1 MNETKKR
8 LLLVDAPSYFYRAF
22 HALPEFRSPSG
33 EPTGAILGVVNM
45 LRKLKQDFPSD
56 YIAAVLDP
64 RGKTFRDAI
73 YPEYKAT
80 RQAMPEPL
88 AVQIEPMIET
98 IRVLGWP
105 VIVVD
110 GVEADDVIGT
120 LVRAAAARGWDSVIS
135 TGDKDLTQLVDERV
149 LWVNTMSGDRLDPA
163 GVKAKFGVAPERIID
178 YLALMGDAVDNVPGV
193 DKVGPKTACKLIE
206 QYGSL
211 EEVIAHAD
219 EVKGVVGENLR
230 RAKDWLPSGRE
241 LLTVKT
247 DVPLPFEMES
257 LKDQGADNEKLA
269 DLFGRFGFR
278 TLRDSLLNKEDAAE
292 RGDSLPPGGGPGR
305 GSSSEDQ
312 RAAGA
317 RSIEKKGRNFAIL
330 NAGID
335 QVADITP
342 FVDTRRYETVLDM
355 DALELWARK
364 LEAAPLACIDT
375 ETTSLDPML
384 AELVGISFAA
394 SPGEGAYVPLTH
406 RYAGVPAQ
414 LPVDRVL
421 ARLRPWLEDA
431 TRAKVGQNTK
441 YDRQVL
447 ASYGIAARGFVHDT
461 LLESYVLQS
470 HQRHDMDA
478 LATRFLGAT
487 GLTQYADVAGKGAS
501 QIPFDQ
507 VDIERATAYAAE
519 DADVTL
525 QIHAALWPRV
535 ERDTKLKRIYA
546 DIEIP
551 VSSVLLAMERNGVLI
566 DMQQLTRQGQELGQK
581 MLDLERKAHELA
593 GGPFNL
599 GSPKQLAE
607 ILFDRLKLKVVKK
620 TPSGAPSTDEEVLEK
635 LAEDHPL
642 CRTLLDH
649 RSVSKLKSTYTDK
662 LPKMVHPKTGRVHT
676 NYAQAV
682 AVTGRLSSNVP
693 NLQNIPVRATEGRR
707 IREAFVAPPGSK
719 IVSADYSQI
728 ELRIMAHLSGDKGL
742 VDAFARGEDVHR
754 RTAAEVFDT
763 PAEAVTSEQRR
774 YAKVINF
781 GLIYGMSA
789 FGLAQNLGIER
800 TAAASYMDKYFARY
814 PGVAAYMD
822 RTRQE
827 AREQGFVETVFGRRL
842 WLPDIQSSNQARRQG
857 AERQAI
863 SAPMQGTAADLI
875 KMAMIAVQEWL
886 EREMLATKLVMQVH
900 DELVFEVPEAELA
913 RVKPEVERLM
923 MGVATLEVP
932 LLVEAG
938 RSEEHTSELQ
948 SQSNLVC

>member
-1 MNETKKR
+1 MNDSRKR

-45 LRKLKQDFPSD
+45 LRKLRQDFPSD

-98 IRVLGWP
+98 IRALGWP
-105 VIVVD
+105 VVVVD
-110 GVEADDVIGT
+110 GFEADDVIGT
-120 LVRAAAARGWDSVIS
+120 LVRAASARGWASVIS
-135 TGDKDLTQLVDERV
+135 TGDKDLTQLVNDDV
-149 LWVNTMSGDRLDPA
+149 LWVNTMSGDKLDPA
-163 GVKAKFGVAPERIID
+163 GVKAKFGVPPDRIID

-230 RAKDWLPSGRE
+230 RVKDWLPTGRE

-247 DVPLPFEMES
+247 DVDLPFEIES
-257 LKDQGADNEKLA
+257 LQDKGADNAKLA
-269 DLFGRFGFR
+269 ELFGRFGFR
-278 TLRDSLLNKEDAAE
+278 TLRDSVLNREDAPE
-292 RGDSLPPGGGPGR
+292 HGDSPAAPAPAGAQSDEAR
-305 GSSSEDQ
+305 

-317 RSIEKKGRNFAIL
+317 RSMEKKGRNFAIL

-335 QVADITP
+335 QVHDVTP
-342 FVDTRRYETVLDM
+342 FVATRNYETVLDM
-355 DALELWARK
+355 PALERWVKK
-364 LEAAPLACIDT
+364 LAAAPLASVDT

-384 AELVGISFAA
+384 AEIVGISFSSA
-394 SPGEGAYVPLTH
+394 PGEGAYVPLTH
-406 RYAGVPAQ
+406 RYAGAPAQ
-414 LPVDRVL
+414 LPIDQVL
-421 ARLRPWLEDA
+421 ARLKPWLEDA
-431 TRAKVGQNTK
+431 ATPKVGQNTK
-441 YDRQVL
+441 YDRQVFGN
-447 ASYGIAARGFVHDT
+447 YGIATRGFAHDT

-501 QIPFDQ
+501 SIPFDQ
-507 VDIERATAYAAE
+507 VSIERAMAYAAE

-525 QIHAALWPRV
+525 QIHRALWPRV
-535 ERDTKLKRIYA
+535 ERDAKLNRIYSE
-546 DIEIP
+546 IEIP
-551 VSSVLLAMERNGVLI
+551 VASVLLAMERNGVLI
-566 DMQQLTRQGQELGQK
+566 DGQLLARQGQELGQK

-599 GSPKQLAE
+599 GSPKQLAD
-607 ILFDRLKLKVVKK
+607 ILFDRLKLKPVKK
-620 TPSGAPSTDEEVLEK
+620 TPSGAPSVDEEVLEK

-649 RSVSKLKSTYTDK
+649 RGMAKLKSTYTDK
-662 LPKMVHPKTGRVHT
+662 LPRMVHPRTGRVHT

-682 AVTGRLSSNVP
+682 AVTGRLSSNEP
-693 NLQNIPVRATEGRR
+693 NLQNIPVRTAEGRR
-707 IREAFVAPPGSK
+707 IREAFIAPAGAK

-754 RTAAEVFDT
+754 HTAAEVFDT
-763 PAEAVTSEQRR
+763 PPRTSP
-774 YAKVINF
+774 AS
-781 GLIYGMSA
+781 SA
-789 FGLAQNLGIER
+789 
-800 TAAASYMDKYFARY
+800 
-814 PGVAAYMD
+814 
-822 RTRQE
+822 
-827 AREQGFVETVFGRRL
+827 
-842 WLPDIQSSNQARRQG
+842 
-857 AERQAI
+857 
-863 SAPMQGTAADLI
+863 
-875 KMAMIAVQEWL
+875 
-886 EREMLATKLVMQVH
+886 AT
-900 DELVFEVPEAELA
+900 P
-913 RVKPEVERLM
+913 R
-923 MGVATLEVP
+923 
-932 LLVEAG
+932 
-938 RSEEHTSELQ
+938 
-948 SQSNLVC
+948 

>member
-1 MNETKKR
+1 MNDPMKR

-88 AVQIEPMIET
+88 SVQIEPMIET
-98 IRVLGWP
+98 IRALGWP
-105 VIVVD
+105 VVVVD
-110 GVEADDVIGT
+110 GFEADDVIGT
-120 LVRAAAARGWDSVIS
+120 LVRHAERRGWKSVIS
-135 TGDKDLTQLVDERV
+135 TGDKDLTQLVNENV
-149 LWVNTMSGDRLDPA
+149 LWVNTMSGDKLDPE
-163 GVKAKFGVAPERIID
+163 GVKGKFGVPPEKIID

-211 EEVIAHAD
+211 EGVIAHAD

-230 RAKDWLPSGRE
+230 RVKDWLPTGRE

-247 DVPLPFEMES
+247 DVALPFEMEE
-257 LKDQGADNEKLA
+257 LRDKGADDAKLVE
-269 DLFGRFGFR
+269 LFTRFGFR
-278 TLRDSLLNKEDAAE
+278 TLRDSVMNREDKPE
-292 RGDSLPPGGGPGR
+292 HGDSSLPLGSATSPSLGR
-305 GSSSEDQ
+305 GSGGGSSEEA
-312 RAAGA
+312 RAAGT
-317 RSIEKKGRNFAIL
+317 RSMEKKGRNFAIL

-335 QVADITP
+335 QVADVTP
-342 FVDTRRYETVLDM
+342 FVATRNYETVLDAE
-355 DALELWARK
+355 ALERWAKK
-364 LEAAPLACIDT
+364 LDEAPIACIDT

-384 AELVGISFAA
+384 AELVGLSVSAA
-394 SPGEGAYVPLTH
+394 PGEGAYIPLTH
-406 RYAGVPAQ
+406 RYAGAPTQ
-414 LPVDRVL
+414 LPTDQVL
-421 ARLRPWLEDA
+421 ARLKPWLEDPKKL
-431 TRAKVGQNTK
+431 KVGQNTK

-447 ASYGIAARGFVHDT
+447 ANYGIATRGFAHDT

-478 LATRFLGAT
+478 LAARFLGAS
-487 GLTQYADVAGKGAS
+487 GLTSYVDVAGKGAS
-501 QIPFDQ
+501 SIPFDQ
-507 VDIERATAYAAE
+507 VSIEHAAAYAAE

-525 QIHAALWPRV
+525 QIHGALWPRL
-535 ERDTKLKRIYA
+535 ERDEKLKRIYA
-546 DIEIP
+546 EIEIP

-566 DMQQLTRQGQELGQK
+566 DMKQLTRQGQELGQK
-581 MLDLERKAHELA
+581 MLDLERKAHDLA

-682 AVTGRLSSNVP
+682 AVTGRLSSNDP
-693 NLQNIPVRATEGRR
+693 NLQNIPVRTTEGRR
-707 IREAFVAPPGSK
+707 IREAFIAPPGSK

-728 ELRIMAHLSGDKGL
+728 ELRIMAHLSGDKSL
-742 VDAFARGEDVHR
+742 IEAFARGEDVHR
-754 RTAAEVFDT
+754 HTAAEVFDT
-763 PAEAVTSEQRR
+763 PAKDVTSEQRR

-842 WLPDIQSSNQARRQG
+842 FLPDISSSNVARRQG

-863 SAPMQGTAADLI
+863 NAPMQGTAADLI
-875 KMAMIAVQEWL
+875 KMAMIAVQDWIEG
-886 EREMLATKLVMQVH
+886 EKLATKLVMQVH
-900 DELVFEVPEAELA
+900 DELVFEVPDDELVD
-913 RVKPEVERLM
+913 VKAGVEKLM
-923 MGVATLEVP
+923 MGVAKLDVP
-932 LLVEAG
+932 LVVDAG
-938 RSEEHTSELQ
+938 VGENREKAH
-948 SQSNLVC
+948 

>member
-1 MNETKKR
+1 MNDSMKR

-64 RGKTFRDAI
+64 KGKTFRDAI

-98 IRVLGWP
+98 IRALGWP
-105 VIVVD
+105 VVVVD

-120 LVRAAAARGWDSVIS
+120 LVRRAQERGWKSVIS
-135 TGDKDLTQLVDERV
+135 TGDKDLTQLVNDDV
-149 LWVNTMSGDRLDPA
+149 LWVNTMSGDKLDPA
-163 GVKAKFGVAPERIID
+163 GVKGKFGVPPELIVD
-178 YLALMGDAVDNVPGV
+178 YLALIGDAVDNVPGV

-206 QYGSL
+206 AYGSL
-211 EEVIAHAD
+211 EGVIAHKD

-230 RAKDWLPSGRE
+230 KVVDWLPTGRE

-247 DVPLPFEMES
+247 DVELPFEMES
-257 LKDQGADNEKLA
+257 LQDKGADNAKLA
-269 DLFGRFGFR
+269 ELFSRFGFR
-278 TLRDSLLNKEDAAE
+278 TLRDSVLNREDAAE
-292 RGDSLPPGGGPGR
+292 RADAPAPEQSPAP
-305 GSSSEDQ
+305 SSSTEEQ
-312 RAAGA
+312 RAAGQ
-317 RSIEKKGRNFAIL
+317 RSMEKKGRNFAIL

-335 QVADITP
+335 QVPDVTP
-342 FVDTRRYETVLDM
+342 FVDTRRYEAVLDAG
-355 DALELWARK
+355 ALERWVGK
-364 LEAAPLACIDT
+364 LEAAPIACIDT
-375 ETTSLDPML
+375 ETTSLDPMA
-384 AELVGISFAA
+384 AELVGISVSAA
-394 SPGEGAYVPLTH
+394 PGEGAYIPLTH
-406 RYAGVPAQ
+406 RYAGVPEQ
-414 LPVDRVL
+414 LPLGRVL
-421 ARLRPWLEDA
+421 ARLKPWLEDA
-431 TRAKVGQNTK
+431 GRLKVGQNTK
-441 YDRQVL
+441 YDRQVFGN
-447 ASYGIAARGFVHDT
+447 YGIATRGFAHDT

-478 LATRFLGAT
+478 LATRFLGAS
-487 GLTQYADVAGKGAS
+487 GLTSYYDVAGKGAS
-501 QIPFDQ
+501 AIPFDQ
-507 VDIERATAYAAE
+507 VAIERATAYAAE

-525 QIHAALWPRV
+525 QIHGALLPRI
-535 ERDTKLKRIYA
+535 ERDEKLKRIYSE
-546 DIEIP
+546 IEIP

-566 DMQQLTRQGQELGQK
+566 DMRQLTRQGQELGQK
-581 MLDLERKAHELA
+581 MLELERRAHELA

-607 ILFDRLKLKVVKK
+607 ILFERLKLKVVKK

-635 LAEDHPL
+635 LALDHPL

-649 RSVSKLKSTYTDK
+649 RAVSKLKSTYTDK
-662 LPKMVHPKTGRVHT
+662 LPKMVHPRTGRVHT

-682 AVTGRLSSNVP
+682 AVTGRLSSNDP
-693 NLQNIPVRATEGRR
+693 NLQNIPVRTAEGRR

-728 ELRIMAHLSGDKGL
+728 ELRIMAHLSGDKSL
-742 VDAFARGEDVHR
+742 IDAFSRGEDVHR
-754 RTAAEVFDT
+754 HTASEVFDT
-763 PAEAVTSEQRR
+763 PAKDVSAEQRR

-800 TAAASYMDKYFARY
+800 AAAQSYMEKYFARY

-827 AREQGFVETVFGRRL
+827 ARERGFVETVFGRRL
-842 WLPDIQSSNQARRQG
+842 FLPDIHSSNVARRQG

-863 SAPMQGTAADLI
+863 NAPMQGTAADLI
-875 KMAMIAVQEWL
+875 KMAMIAVQGWIE
-886 EREMLATKLVMQVH
+886 EGKLATKLVMQVH
-900 DELVFEVPEAELA
+900 DELVFEVPDDELTD
-913 RVKPEVERLM
+913 VKAGVERLM
-923 MGVATLEVP
+923 MGVAKLEVP
-932 LLVEAG
+932 LVVEAG
-938 RSEEHTSELQ
+938 VGENWEKAH
-948 SQSNLVC
+948 

>member
-98 IRVLGWP
+98 IRALGWP

-120 LVRAAAARGWDSVIS
+120 LVRAASARGWDSVIS

-230 RAKDWLPSGRE
+230 RAKDWLPTGRQ

-247 DVPLPFEMES
+247 DVDLPFEIES
-257 LKDQGADNEKLA
+257 LQDKGADNAKLA
-269 DLFGRFGFR
+269 ELFGRFGFR
-278 TLRDSLLNKEDAAE
+278 TLRDSLVNKEDAPE
-292 RGDSLPPGGGPGR
+292 RGDA
-305 GSSSEDQ
+305 SEQ
-312 RAAGA
+312 AKAAGQ
-317 RSIEKKGRNFAIL
+317 RSMEKKGRNFAIL

-335 QVADITP
+335 QVHDITP
-342 FVDTRRYETVLDM
+342 FVDTRKYETVLDEE
-355 DALELWARK
+355 ALERWARR
-364 LEAAPLACIDT
+364 LEAAPIASIDT

-384 AELVGISFAA
+384 AEIVGLSMSAA
-394 SPGEGAYVPLTH
+394 PGEGAYIPLTH
-406 RYAGVPAQ
+406 RYAGAPAQ
-414 LPVDRVL
+414 LPLDRVL
-421 ARLRPWLEDA
+421 ARLKPWLEDA
-431 TRAKVGQNTK
+431 GRLKVGQNTK

-447 ASYGIAARGFVHDT
+447 GNYGIGARGFAHDT

-501 QIPFDQ
+501 SIPFDQ
-507 VDIERATAYAAE
+507 VSIERATAYAAE
-519 DADVTL
+519 DADLTL
-525 QIHAALWPRV
+525 QIHGALQPRI
-535 ERDTKLKRIYA
+535 ERDAKLKRIYA
-546 DIEIP
+546 GIEIP

-581 MLDLERKAHELA
+581 MLDLERRAHDLA

-635 LAEDHPL
+635 LALDHPL

-649 RSVSKLKSTYTDK
+649 RAVSKLKSTYTDK
-662 LPKMVHPKTGRVHT
+662 LPRMVHPKTGRVHT

-682 AVTGRLSSNVP
+682 AVTGRLSSNEP
-693 NLQNIPVRATEGRR
+693 NLQNIPVRTTEGRR
-707 IREAFVAPPGSK
+707 IREAFIAPPGSK

-763 PAEAVTSEQRR
+763 PPGEVTSEQRR

-789 FGLAQNLGIER
+789 FGLAGNLGIER
-800 TAAASYMDKYFARY
+800 AAAASYMDKYFARY
-814 PGVAAYMD
+814 PGVAQYME

-827 AREQGFVETVFGRRL
+827 AREQGYVETVFGRRL

-863 SAPMQGTAADLI
+863 NAPMQGTAADLI
-875 KMAMIAVQEWL
+875 KVAMIAVQGWI
-886 EREMLATKLVMQVH
+886 EREGLGTKLIMQVH
-900 DELVFEVPEAELA
+900 DELVLEVPDTELSD
-913 RVKPEVERLM
+913 VKREVEKLM
-923 MGVATLEVP
+923 MGVAKLDVP
-932 LLVEAG
+932 LVVEAG
-938 RSEEHTSELQ
+938 VGENWEKAH
-948 SQSNLVC
+948 